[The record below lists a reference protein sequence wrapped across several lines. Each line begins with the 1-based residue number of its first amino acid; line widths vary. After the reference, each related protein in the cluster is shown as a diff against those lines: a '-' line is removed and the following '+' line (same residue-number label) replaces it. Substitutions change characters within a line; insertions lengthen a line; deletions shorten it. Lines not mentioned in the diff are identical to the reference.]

1 MLRLQLV
8 DQFITAKVR
17 CTPVDNCEIWILNR
31 KMTCTKLSLPQIKL
45 ACTIMALVSFTS
57 CPAWVMPQPAQAVS
71 NSSGRVRIRFTEKV
85 DGSSRGRPGRK
96 GGTGSRG
103 DCFALGMPLTA
114 LVPTS
119 NLGLTVNSNPTFWF
133 YVPYKP
139 DDALSGEFSLQD
151 EQNNEVYRTPFTL
164 PGTPGIVSISLPS
177 TKAPLEIGKRYRWY
191 FKIYCPLQESSEP
204 STPAFVQGWVQ
215 RVSLND
221 INPNLESQL
230 KAGKTPLERIA
241 LYAENGIWHEAL
253 TGLAELRRTSPRD
266 VTLDDDWADLLRSVG
281 LERLVQE
288 PLTGP
293 VKTNSLISRRVPSNT
308 DFRNFRNGN

>member
-1 MLRLQLV
+1 
-8 DQFITAKVR
+8 
-17 CTPVDNCEIWILNR
+17 
-31 KMTCTKLSLPQIKL
+31 MTCTKLSLPQIKL
-45 ACTIMALVSFTS
+45 TCAITLALVSFIS

-71 NSSGRVRIRFTEKV
+71 NSPDGVRIRFTEKV
-85 DGSSRGRPGRK
+85 NGSSRGRPRRK

-103 DCFALGMPLTA
+103 NCLDQGMPLTA

-119 NLGLTVNSNPTFWF
+119 NLGLTVSSNPTFWF

-139 DDALSGEFSLQD
+139 DDVLAGEFSLQD
-151 EQNNEVYRTPFTL
+151 VENNEVYRTPFTL
-164 PGTPGIVSISLPS
+164 TGTPGIVSISLPD

-191 FKIYCPLQESSEP
+191 FKIYCPLQESFAP
-204 STPAFVQGWVQ
+204 LTPAFVQGWVQ

-221 INPNLESQL
+221 INPHLESQL
-230 KAGKTPLERIA
+230 KAEKTPLKRIA

-253 TGLAELRRTSPRD
+253 TGLAELRRTSLRD
-266 VTLDDDWADLLRSVG
+266 VSLGDWAELLRAIG

-293 VKTNSLISRRVPSNT
+293 VRTNFLTERRVPSNT

>member
-1 MLRLQLV
+1 
-8 DQFITAKVR
+8 
-17 CTPVDNCEIWILNR
+17 
-31 KMTCTKLSLPQIKL
+31 MTCAKLSLPQIKL
-45 ACTIMALVSFTS
+45 AYAITLALVSFIS
-57 CPAWVMPQPAQAVS
+57 CPAWVVPQPAQAVS
-71 NSSGRVRIRFTEKV
+71 NSPDRVQIRFTEKV
-85 DGSSRGRPGRK
+85 NGSSRGRPRRK

-103 DCFALGMPLTA
+103 DCLALGMPLTA

-119 NLGLTVNSNPTFWF
+119 NLGLTASSNPTFWF

-139 DDALSGEFSLQD
+139 DDVLSGEFSLQD
-151 EQNNEVYRTPFTL
+151 VENNEVYRTPFKLT
-164 PGTPGIVSISLPS
+164 GTPGIVSISLPD

-191 FKIYCPLQESSEP
+191 FKIYCPFQESSAP

-230 KAGKTPLERIA
+230 KAGKTPLNRIA
-241 LYAENGIWHEAL
+241 LYAENGIWHESL

-266 VTLDDDWADLLRSVG
+266 VSLDDWAELLRAVG

-293 VKTNSLISRRVPSNT
+293 VKTNSLTERRVPNNT